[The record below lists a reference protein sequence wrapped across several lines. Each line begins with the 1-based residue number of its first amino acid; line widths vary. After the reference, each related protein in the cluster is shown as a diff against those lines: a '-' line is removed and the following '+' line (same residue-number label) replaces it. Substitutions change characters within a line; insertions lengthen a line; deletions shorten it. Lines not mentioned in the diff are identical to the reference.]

1 MNKEFPE
8 EQFLWVCGVIGGDC
22 GWIVDV
28 RGVCDT
34 LILWLLSIFHVIGVL
49 VLAPEDSKLAMYVV
63 VVLASDV
70 ALTVYM
76 DLSPWC
82 KIEKITKFQ
91 IYFISF

>member
-8 EQFLWVCGVIGGDC
+8 EQFLWVSRVTEGGCGC
-22 GWIVDV
+22 IVDV

-34 LILWLLSIFHVIGVL
+34 LILWLLSIFRVIGVL
-49 VLAPEDSKLAMYVV
+49 IPAPEDSKLAMYFV

-76 DLSPWC
+76 GPKSLM
-82 KIEKITKFQ
+82 Q
-91 IYFISF
+91 N